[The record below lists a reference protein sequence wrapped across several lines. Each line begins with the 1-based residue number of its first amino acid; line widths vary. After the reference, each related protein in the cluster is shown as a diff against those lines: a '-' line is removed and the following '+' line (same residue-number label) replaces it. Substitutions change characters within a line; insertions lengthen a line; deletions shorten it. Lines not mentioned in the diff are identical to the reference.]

1 MKKRIMAYV
10 TVAVMLAAVG
20 CGNGKSQLKPTEDT
34 KPAETETTGSE
45 TVGKDAEVASSDEDA
60 TKDDKDADTTKQETT
75 TEQQITKQ
83 PETTTKAPETTTK
96 KASSSNGAQGA
107 PTNKPSGYVTVELSS
122 SINANNEAQKIVSS
136 IIDPNMSEYERVKAI
151 HDWIVINVQYDYA
164 GLQNNS
170 ISRSAYNADG
180 ALLYKLAVCEG
191 YAEAF
196 HLLCAKAGVQSYMM
210 YGEAGNSVDGWDSH
224 AWNVVRIDGQWY
236 QIDCTWDDPLVNGAV
251 VTGRGNLSYTYFLLT
266 DEEMYSDHKL
276 DAAYTKNEQVCTSR
290 VFYGYS
296 KNLTLQQQV
305 GQNIKDIKAS
315 TGAQAQEI
323 AKNYVKSGQ
332 YRFDVIVLDSVTNAQ
347 EVIQQGICDG
357 LAEAGVYGDV
367 QISYSYQQLYEYIV
381 YNISLT
387 IN

>member
-1 MKKRIMAYV
+1 M
-10 TVAVMLAAVG
+10 
-20 CGNGKSQLKPTEDT
+20 
-34 KPAETETTGSE
+34 
-45 TVGKDAEVASSDEDA
+45 
-60 TKDDKDADTTKQETT
+60 
-75 TEQQITKQ
+75 
-83 PETTTKAPETTTK
+83 
-96 KASSSNGAQGA
+96 
-107 PTNKPSGYVTVELSS
+107 SS